1 VGLRERRGNGG
12 RQCSGVG
19 DRACMLLLFLL
30 CVAVSASAADLNE
43 RQDKSAAVD
52 VAKSFYQQRKFGQAI
67 DVLERVISANPGDRE
82 AAQILALSYYSIG
95 KLDQTIL
102 LLDRLQ
108 SDFGSAGLDTAY
120 LLGMCYLKTTQP
132 DKARAAFARM
142 YSVQPGSAVAHLLF
156 ARMLVREHQEEG
168 AVPELKTAISLDGRL
183 GMAHFLLG
191 EIYLHKGAAESAIAE
206 FRKELEISPALW
218 LVYWRLGDA
227 LANTE
232 AYDEAERTLKQAI
245 WLNESFSGPYVTL
258 GQIALKRRDF
268 KLAAGLLER
277 AVKMEPNNQ
286 NAHYSLAKTYQKLG
300 RTDDANRQFEMS
312 RSLLTEKNSSQSLI
326 DVPR

>member
-1 VGLRERRGNGG
+1 
-12 RQCSGVG
+12 
-19 DRACMLLLFLL
+19 MLLLLL
-30 CVAVSASAADLNE
+30 LSIGVIASCAELTKAHDKDAAI
-43 RQDKSAAVD
+43 K
-52 VAKSFYQQRKFGQAI
+52 VAKSLYQQRKFDRAI
-67 DVLERVISANPGDRE
+67 DVLEGVVRTNPDNHE

-95 KLDQTIL
+95 KLNQTIL
-102 LLDRLQ
+102 LLETLQ
-108 SDFGSAGLDTAY
+108 SDFGSAGLDTSY
-120 LLGMCYLKTTQP
+120 LLGMCYLKTAQP

-142 YSVQPGSAVAHLLF
+142 YSMEPGSAVAHLLF
-156 ARMLVREHQEEG
+156 ARMLVREHQEEA

-183 GMAHFLLG
+183 SMAHFLLG
-191 EIYLHKGAAESAIAE
+191 EVYLYKGAAESAIAE

-227 LANTE
+227 LAHTE
-232 AYDEAERTLKQAI
+232 AYDEAERALKQAI

-268 KLAAGLLER
+268 ELAAGLLER

-312 RSLLTEKNSSQSLI
+312 RSLLTERNSRQSLI
-326 DVPR
+326 DVPMLSRL

>member
-1 VGLRERRGNGG
+1 VGIREG
-12 RQCSGVG
+12 CSGVAG
-19 DRACMLLLFLL
+19 RACMLLVLS
-30 CVAVSASAADLNE
+30 VGVIASCADVTEPHDKPAAI
-43 RQDKSAAVD
+43 K
-52 VAKSFYQQRKFGQAI
+52 VAKSFYQQRKFRQAI
-67 DVLERVISANPGDRE
+67 DVLEGVVRANSDDHE
-82 AAQILALSYYSIG
+82 AAQMLALSYYSIG
-95 KLDQTIL
+95 KLDRTIPL
-102 LLDRLQ
+102 LERLQ
-108 SDFGSAGLDTAY
+108 SDLGSAGLDTSY
-120 LLGMCYLKTTQP
+120 LLGMCYLKTAQP

-142 YSVQPGSAVAHLLF
+142 YSMEPGSAFAHLLF
-156 ARMLVREHQEEG
+156 ARMLVREHQEEA

-191 EIYLHKGAAESAIAE
+191 EVYLYKGAAESAIAE

-227 LANTE
+227 LAHTE
-232 AYDEAERTLKQAI
+232 AYDEAERALKQAI

-268 KLAAGLLER
+268 ELAAGLLER

-312 RSLLTEKNSSQSLI
+312 RSLLTERNSRQSLI
-326 DVPR
+326 DVP